1 MMRELKRDGKQIR
14 RIAAAMGL
22 ALLLTACGGDDSA
35 SKDRNIDISAAKSA
49 ALEAAGLEA
58 AQAGDSAVSLEKRDG
73 TEYYKVTFAA
83 GDKNYEYAVD
93 AMTGVVIEEKI
104 VGAGESSADDAA
116 GDGEVAETGET
127 EAAES
132 EAGGAPESAGDGVG
146 GEGAAGGEAAV
157 SGNGAGGVGTAG
169 GEVSAVGNGAGGAG
183 AAAGNG
189 AGGAESAS
197 GTAGS
202 AGAAPGNS
210 AGTSS
215 GDTELSAE
223 DASAA
228 ALAKA
233 GISKDD
239 SSGLRVKRDMEDG
252 RAVYDVEFFDQNGRK
267 YEYEID
273 ARTGGIRKASEEV
286 HQSRQTAGGSMITE
300 ETARK
305 VVLER
310 VPQASADQIRMEL
323 DEDDGRMEYE
333 GKLIHDGI
341 EYEFKIDAYSGS
353 LIEWESEIL

>member
-1 MMRELKRDGKQIR
+1 MMRTLKRDGKQIR

-22 ALLLTACGGDDSA
+22 ALSLTACGGDDSA

-49 ALEAAGLEA
+49 ALEAAGIEA

-104 VGAGESSADDAA
+104 VGAGASSADDAA
-116 GDGEVAETGET
+116 G
-127 EAAES
+127 
-132 EAGGAPESAGDGVG
+132 
-146 GEGAAGGEAAV
+146 
-157 SGNGAGGVGTAG
+157 
-169 GEVSAVGNGAGGAG
+169 EVSAAGNGAGGAG

-189 AGGAESAS
+189 
-197 GTAGS
+197 
-202 AGAAPGNS
+202 

-286 HQSRQTAGGSMITE
+286 HQSQQTAGGSMITE

-310 VPQASADQIRMEL
+310 VPQASADQIRLEL